1 MALRP
6 TTDYVKFVRGS
17 KAAFDAL
24 ANKANDTLYFIY
36 ETDNTNKGYLYI
48 GSRLIS
54 CTDASGTPIAGSLSD
69 IEDILISEVQ
79 DKQILA
85 YDTASGK
92 WVNKSIEDLIYDVDG
107 VSIVK
112 TPAGKLALNNFEAAT
127 VGSLASKDESGSLNW
142 VAPAQVVAALNVY
155 TKEEIDAKIKPG
167 LTRTI
172 INSVESIDVN
182 AEDAEQYI
190 YLVANEEGS
199 YDEYIVVN
207 GAVDKVGD
215 WNVNLDNYVTKAE
228 VGTLVTNNFNTVV
241 TQSIGDLTNY
251 GGDNDTLVEK
261 VEKIEERLLW
271 QELTTDN
278 E

>member
-17 KAAFDAL
+17 KAAFDAFQ
-24 ANKANDTLYFIY
+24 NKANDTLYFIY
-36 ETDNTNKGYLYI
+36 ETDDTNKGYLYI

-54 CTDASGTPIAGSLSD
+54 CTDASGSPVAGSLAD
-69 IEDILISEVQ
+69 IEDILITEVA
-79 DKQILA
+79 DKQILV
-85 YDTASGK
+85 YDAESGK
-92 WVNKSIEDLIYDVDG
+92 WVNKSIDELIVEVDE

-112 TPAGKLALNNFEAAT
+112 TAVGKLALNNFEAAT
-127 VGSLASKDESGSLNW
+127 VGSLASKGEDGSLNW
-142 VAPAQVVAALNVY
+142 VTPAQAVTALNVY

-172 INSVESIDVN
+172 VDSVDDIDID
-182 AEDAEQYI
+182 ASDAEQYI
-190 YLVANEEGS
+190 YLIANENGS

-207 GAVDKVGD
+207 GAIDKVGD
-215 WNVNLDNYVTKAE
+215 WEVDLDNYVTKAE
-228 VGTLVTNNFNTVV
+228 VGTLVTNEFNSVL

-251 GGDNDTLVEK
+251 GGDNETLVEK

-271 QELTTDN
+271 QELTID
-278 E
+278 

>member
-6 TTDYVKFVRGS
+6 TSDYVKFVRGS
-17 KAAFDAL
+17 KAAFDVL
-24 ANKANDTLYFIY
+24 QEKRNDTLYFIY

-54 CTDASGTPIAGSLSD
+54 CTDASGSPVAGSLAD

-79 DKQILA
+79 DKQILS
-85 YDTASGK
+85 YDAESGK
-92 WVNKSIEDLIYDVDG
+92 WVNKSLDELIIEVDG
-107 VSIVK
+107 VSIIK
-112 TPAGKLALNNFEAAT
+112 SS
-127 VGSLASKDESGSLNW
+127 VGSLELKGYTEAAVGSLPKKSEEGLTW
-142 VAPAQVVAALNVY
+142 VTPTEIVTLLDVY
-155 TKEEIDAKIKPG
+155 TKDEIDQKIKPG

-172 INSVESIDVN
+172 VGSVEEIDLE
-182 AEDAEQYI
+182 APDAEQFI

-207 GAVDKVGD
+207 GSLDKVGD
-215 WNVNLDNYVTKAE
+215 WKVDLDNYVTKTE
-228 VGTLVTNNFNTVV
+228 IGTLVTNEFNNVLV
-241 TQSIGDLTNY
+241 QSIGDLTNY
-251 GGDNDTLVEK
+251 GGENDTLVEK